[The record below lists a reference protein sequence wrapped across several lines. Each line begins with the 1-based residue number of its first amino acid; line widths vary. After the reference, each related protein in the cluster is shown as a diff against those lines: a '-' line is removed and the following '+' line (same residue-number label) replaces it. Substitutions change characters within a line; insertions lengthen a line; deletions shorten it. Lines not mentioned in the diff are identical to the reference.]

1 MNEKRNFGLSG
12 KAVLVLSV
20 LACLLVFGASVAGAV
35 FLSISTA
42 DDGETD
48 VNEYVIAVDDSITVY
63 LGDAFKLSPHLV
75 CEDGTIEQARFEYES
90 TSDSVAV
97 DKDGNVTALAVP
109 AEGEEAT
116 IEIFERNTSSTAS
129 VAVNVVDK
137 LDKVLGITFGDAQGN
152 TVLVM
157 SSHHLVFG
165 DRYELTVVSEP
176 KNVEIGDYCDISV
189 TDADGEEVM
198 PFELAFD
205 GSKVG
210 LTVLGVGKGSIAISI
225 VNDDGETLYSDK
237 IKFES
242 TMANEALGQSILA
255 ASGMSLT
262 SAEYTASLEKM
273 ELAQGIDGDI
283 SDLAL
288 FESLDTVVL
297 GGKSVVALEG
307 QPSDICYRVP
317 ETLYADYLADG
328 DWQGLDGS
336 IIPYSAD
343 PASERYVVLHGLNDV
358 DDRDNIGYLFLSP
371 TTVLPQQ
378 VQYSGYLHTGW
389 TTADGTPITQ
399 DEVYDAADDN
409 GIHLYVVWT
418 PIEYTIEYIITDESG
433 VETATYTEERN
444 YDIVAQLKSL
454 SDLGVSKTVEGKK
467 FVGWKYAQSSL
478 VPDFPLGVAL
488 DEGRPKIDGTIIKLY
503 DAWVPITATVV
514 FELSASESLADG
526 AETEMSVEYFAEYTL
541 PNAVKRGY
549 TLTAWVDANGVN
561 YPVGEA
567 HEIVFFKDGD
577 VVTLK
582 PVWSEN
588 SYTVNFDPSGGT
600 AQPNSNLDSV
610 TTRYTQPFNLPDIQK
625 DGGTDYYWYA
635 DVNKNGV
642 MDADEPTFEKNENP
656 AGIVGEGEVTLR
668 AVWASFTAH
677 FDLNGGES
685 MIGVPVDLPLPVGSE
700 FVLPDANRTGYTLSG
715 WKREDTQVLYGAG
728 DTVSA
733 DGVGKDETV
742 TFVAQWAENRYTV
755 AFDSRSDAV
764 YDSVTLDYTEPYALP
779 RPSMTGYTF
788 LYWTLDGKPLGD
800 SISRLSATDGAEI
813 TLVAAWRINSYTLTL
828 DAHSATITVTIDGEQ
843 KQLDAAVGKDGEL
856 TYSVN
861 YGSAITATIS
871 FREQDNRTSYYRFMD
886 SSTKYADGEKEFDF
900 TMPASDVLIYA
911 SSNGCFASGTLVDMA
926 DGTQK
931 RIEDIRVGDMVMTWN
946 FVTGQKEAMPV
957 SLYWDHGTTEREVL
971 HLEFSDGS
979 KVDVV
984 AQHGFF
990 DIDRNE
996 IVFIDID
1003 HYDLYVGDR
1012 FAALGGGE
1020 DCEAIVLVNAYVTTE
1035 VTGSYSLR
1043 AAVNDNV
1050 FVEGK
1055 LTLTC
1060 EDYKGMLTY
1069 FEMGEDMTYDQEK
1082 MQADIEKYGLF
1093 EYEDW
1098 AEYMTEEEFYA
1109 LNGQYYSILVG
1120 KNILSYEDIY
1130 KLIEG
1135 LREI

>member
-35 FLSISTA
+35 LLSISTA
-42 DDGETD
+42 DDGEKD

-210 LTVLGVGKGSIAISI
+210 LTVLGIGEGTIEIVISDDEGS
-225 VNDDGETLYSDK
+225 VLYSDE
-237 IKFES
+237 IDFDITAS
-242 TMANEALGQSILA
+242 NELLGQCVLA
-255 ASGMSLT
+255 ASGKSLT
-262 SAEYTASLEKM
+262 SVQDTASLRKLTLTE
-273 ELAQGIDGDI
+273 GVSGDI

-343 PASERYVVLHGLNDV
+343 PFAERYAVLHGLNNGT
-358 DDRDNIGYLFLSP
+358 DRDNIAYSYL
-371 TTVLPQQ
+371 TTNVVLPQQ

-478 VPDFPLGVAL
+478 VPDFPTGTAF
-488 DEGRPKIDGTIIKLY
+488 DAERPTTDGAVIELY

-514 FELSASESLADG
+514 FELSANESLAGG
-526 AETEMSVEYFAEYTL
+526 AAAEMPVEYFAEYTL

-561 YPVGEA
+561 YPVGET

-588 SYTVNFDPSGGT
+588 SYIVNFDPSGGT
-600 AQPNSNLDSV
+600 AQPGSNLDPV

-685 MIGVPVDLPLPVGSE
+685 MVGVPVDLPLPVGSE

-715 WKREDTQVLYGAG
+715 WKREDTQVVYGAG

-755 AFDSRSDAV
+755 AFDSASDAV

-813 TLVAAWRINSYTLTL
+813 TLVAAWEAIKYKVTLECGYAKIVLKDKTTGAEYVNDALESEKSVSYSLPYG
-828 DAHSATITVTIDGEQ
+828 SQYSVTITYKHGDRESYMKIGQTTSHKNETGYDITIG
-843 KQLDAAVGKDGEL
+843 
-856 TYSVN
+856 T
-861 YGSAITATIS
+861 SAI
-871 FREQDNRTSYYRFMD
+871 
-886 SSTKYADGEKEFDF
+886 
-900 TMPASDVLIYA
+900 LIHA
-911 SSNGCFASGTLVDMA
+911 VSWNGCVTAGTLVDMA

-931 RIEDIRVGDMVMTWN
+931 KIEDVRAGDMVMTWN
-946 FVTGQKEAMPV
+946 FFTGQKEAQPV
-957 SLYWDHGTTEREVL
+957 IVHWNHGEKETEVIEL
-971 HLEFSDGS
+971 KFSDGS
-979 KVDVV
+979 TIKVVTD
-984 AQHGFF
+984 HGFF
-990 DIDRNE
+990 NVDRNE
-996 IVFIDID
+996 MVFISADN
-1003 HYDLYVGDR
+1003 YSEFL
-1012 FAALGGGE
+1012 GE
-1020 DCEAIVLVNAYVTTE
+1020 DFALDNGEGWSTVTLVDVSIYRE
-1035 VTGSYSLR
+1035 FTGVYSLLT
-1043 AAVNDNV
+1043 AYNGNV
-1050 FVEGK
+1050 FMDGK
-1055 LTLTC
+1055 LSMTS
-1060 EDYKGMLTY
+1060 EAVKGLFTY
-1069 FEMGEDMTYDQEK
+1069 FEMGENMMYDQAK

-1098 AEYMTEEEFYA
+1098 AEYVTEEEFYA
-1109 LNGQYYSILVG
+1109 LNGQYFSIIVG
-1120 KNILSYEDIY
+1120 KGNLDIEDIPY
-1130 KLIEG
+1130 LIQSQ
-1135 LREI
+1135 LR

>member
-20 LACLLVFGASVAGAV
+20 LACLLVFGASIAGAV

-42 DDGETD
+42 DDGEKD

-210 LTVLGVGKGSIAISI
+210 LTVLGIGEGTIEIVISDDEGS
-225 VNDDGETLYSDK
+225 VLYSDE
-237 IKFES
+237 IDFDITAS
-242 TMANEALGQSILA
+242 NELLGQCVLA
-255 ASGMSLT
+255 ASGKSLT
-262 SAEYTASLEKM
+262 SVQETASLQKLTLTE
-273 ELAQGIDGDI
+273 GVSGDI

-307 QPSDICYRVP
+307 QPADICYRVP
-317 ETLYADYLADG
+317 ETLYADYLSDG

-343 PASERYVVLHGLNDV
+343 PSAERYAVLHGLNNGT
-358 DDRDNIGYLFLSP
+358 DRDNISYSYL
-371 TTVLPQQ
+371 TTNVVLPQQ
-378 VQYSGYLHTGW
+378 VQFSGYLHTGW

-478 VPDFPLGVAL
+478 VPDFPSGVAL

-561 YPVGEA
+561 YPVGET

-600 AQPNSNLDSV
+600 AQPGSNLDPV

-685 MIGVPVDLPLPVGSE
+685 MVGVPVDLPLPVGSE

-715 WKREDTQVLYGAG
+715 WKREDTQVVYGAG

-800 SISRLSATDGAEI
+800 SISRLSATDGAQI
-813 TLVAAWRINSYTLTL
+813 TLVAAWEAIKYKVTLECGYAKIVLKDKATGAEYVNDALESEKSVSYSLPYG
-828 DAHSATITVTIDGEQ
+828 SQYSVTITYKHGDRESYMKIGQTTSHKNETGYDITIG
-843 KQLDAAVGKDGEL
+843 
-856 TYSVN
+856 T
-861 YGSAITATIS
+861 SAILIHA
-871 FREQDNRTSYYRFMD
+871 
-886 SSTKYADGEKEFDF
+886 
-900 TMPASDVLIYA
+900 ASW
-911 SSNGCFASGTLVDMA
+911 NGCVTAGTLVDMA

-931 RIEDIRVGDMVMTWN
+931 KIEDVRAGDMVMTWN
-946 FVTGQKEAMPV
+946 FFTGQKEAQPV
-957 SLYWDHGTTEREVL
+957 IVHWNHGEKETEVIEL
-971 HLEFSDGS
+971 KFSDGS
-979 KVDVV
+979 TIKVVTD
-984 AQHGFF
+984 HGFF
-990 DIDRNE
+990 NVDRNE
-996 IVFIDID
+996 MVFISADN
-1003 HYDLYVGDR
+1003 YSEFL
-1012 FAALGGGE
+1012 GE
-1020 DCEAIVLVNAYVTTE
+1020 DFALDNGEEWSTVTLVDVSIYRE
-1035 VTGSYSLR
+1035 FTGVYSLLT
-1043 AAVNDNV
+1043 AYNGNV
-1050 FVEGK
+1050 FMDGK
-1055 LTLTC
+1055 LSMTS
-1060 EDYKGMLTY
+1060 EAVKGLFTY
-1069 FEMGEDMTYDQEK
+1069 FEMGENMMYDQAK

-1098 AEYMTEEEFYA
+1098 AEYVTEEEFYA
-1109 LNGQYYSILVG
+1109 LNGQYFSIIVG
-1120 KNILSYEDIY
+1120 KGYLDIEDIPY
-1130 KLIEG
+1130 LIQSQ
-1135 LREI
+1135 LR

>member
-35 FLSISTA
+35 LLA
-42 DDGETD
+42 AAPDDGASMGE
-48 VNEYVIAVDDSITVY
+48 NEYVIAVDDSITVY

-210 LTVLGVGKGSIAISI
+210 LTVLGIGEGTIEIVISD
-225 VNDDGETLYSDK
+225 DDGSVLYSDE
-237 IKFES
+237 IDFDITAS
-242 TMANEALGQSILA
+242 NELLGQCVLA
-255 ASGMSLT
+255 ASGKSLT
-262 SAEYTASLEKM
+262 SVQETASLQKLTLTE
-273 ELAQGIDGDI
+273 GVSGDI

-343 PASERYVVLHGLNDV
+343 PSAERYAVLHGLNNGT
-358 DDRDNIGYLFLSP
+358 DRDNISYSYL
-371 TTVLPQQ
+371 TTNVVLPQQ

-478 VPDFPLGVAL
+478 VPDFPSGVAL

-514 FELSASESLADG
+514 FELSASESLADS

-600 AQPNSNLDSV
+600 AQPGSNLDSI

-685 MIGVPVDLPLPVGSE
+685 MVGVPVDLPLPVGSE

-715 WKREDTQVLYGAG
+715 WKREDTQVVYGAG

-800 SISRLSATDGAEI
+800 SISRLSATDGAQI
-813 TLVAAWRINSYTLTL
+813 TLVAAWEAIKYKVTLECGYAKIVLKDKATGAEYVNDALESEKSVSYSLPYG
-828 DAHSATITVTIDGEQ
+828 SQYSVTITYKHGDRESYMKIGQTTSHKNETGYDITIG
-843 KQLDAAVGKDGEL
+843 
-856 TYSVN
+856 T
-861 YGSAITATIS
+861 SAILIHA
-871 FREQDNRTSYYRFMD
+871 
-886 SSTKYADGEKEFDF
+886 
-900 TMPASDVLIYA
+900 ASW
-911 SSNGCFASGTLVDMA
+911 NGCVTAGTLVDMA

-931 RIEDIRVGDMVMTWN
+931 KIEDVRAGDMVMTWN
-946 FVTGQKEAMPV
+946 FFTGQKEAQPV
-957 SLYWDHGTTEREVL
+957 IVHWNHGEKETEVIEL
-971 HLEFSDGS
+971 KFSDGS
-979 KVDVV
+979 TIKVVTD
-984 AQHGFF
+984 HGFF
-990 DIDRNE
+990 NVDRNE
-996 IVFIDID
+996 MVFISADN
-1003 HYDLYVGDR
+1003 YSEFL
-1012 FAALGGGE
+1012 GE
-1020 DCEAIVLVNAYVTTE
+1020 DFALDNGEEWSTVTLVDVSIYRE
-1035 VTGSYSLR
+1035 FTGVYSLLT
-1043 AAVNDNV
+1043 AYNGNV
-1050 FVEGK
+1050 FMDGK
-1055 LTLTC
+1055 LSMTS
-1060 EDYKGMLTY
+1060 EAVKGLFTY
-1069 FEMGEDMTYDQEK
+1069 FEMGENMMYDQAK

-1098 AEYMTEEEFYA
+1098 AEYVTEEEFYA
-1109 LNGQYYSILVG
+1109 LNGQYFSIIVG
-1120 KNILSYEDIY
+1120 KGYLDIEDIPY
-1130 KLIEG
+1130 LIQSQ
-1135 LREI
+1135 LR

>member
-35 FLSISTA
+35 LLSISTA
-42 DDGETD
+42 DDGEKD

-210 LTVLGVGKGSIAISI
+210 LTVLGIGEGTIEIVISDDEGS
-225 VNDDGETLYSDK
+225 VLYSDE
-237 IKFES
+237 IDFDITAS
-242 TMANEALGQSILA
+242 NELLGQCVLA
-255 ASGMSLT
+255 ASGKSLT
-262 SAEYTASLEKM
+262 SVQDTASLRKLTLTE
-273 ELAQGIDGDI
+273 GVSGDI

-343 PASERYVVLHGLNDV
+343 PFAERYAVLHGLNNGT
-358 DDRDNIGYLFLSP
+358 DRDNIAYSYL
-371 TTVLPQQ
+371 TTNVVLPQQ

-478 VPDFPLGVAL
+478 VPDFPTGTAF
-488 DEGRPKIDGTIIKLY
+488 DAERPTTDGAVIELY

-514 FELSASESLADG
+514 FELSANESLAGG
-526 AETEMSVEYFAEYTL
+526 AAAEMPVEYFAEYTL

-561 YPVGEA
+561 YPVGET

-588 SYTVNFDPSGGT
+588 SYIVNFDPSGGT
-600 AQPNSNLDSV
+600 AQPGSNLDPV

-685 MIGVPVDLPLPVGSE
+685 MVGVPVDLPLPVGSE

-715 WKREDTQVLYGAG
+715 WKREDTQVVYGAG

-800 SISRLSATDGAEI
+800 SISRLSATDGAQI
-813 TLVAAWRINSYTLTL
+813 TLVAAWEAIKYKVTLECGYAKIVLKDKATGAEYVNDALESEKSVSYSLPYG
-828 DAHSATITVTIDGEQ
+828 SQYSVTITYKHGDRESYMKIGQTTSHKNETGYDITIG
-843 KQLDAAVGKDGEL
+843 
-856 TYSVN
+856 T
-861 YGSAITATIS
+861 SAILIHA
-871 FREQDNRTSYYRFMD
+871 
-886 SSTKYADGEKEFDF
+886 
-900 TMPASDVLIYA
+900 ASW
-911 SSNGCFASGTLVDMA
+911 NGCVTAGTLVDMA

-931 RIEDIRVGDMVMTWN
+931 KIEDVRAGDMVMTWN
-946 FVTGQKEAMPV
+946 FFTGQKEAQPV
-957 SLYWDHGTTEREVL
+957 IVHWNHGEKETEVIEL
-971 HLEFSDGS
+971 KFSDGS
-979 KVDVV
+979 TIKVVTD
-984 AQHGFF
+984 HGFF
-990 DIDRNE
+990 NVDRNE
-996 IVFIDID
+996 MVFISADN
-1003 HYDLYVGDR
+1003 YSEFL
-1012 FAALGGGE
+1012 GE
-1020 DCEAIVLVNAYVTTE
+1020 DFALDNGEEWSTVTLVDVSIYRE
-1035 VTGSYSLR
+1035 FTGVYSLLT
-1043 AAVNDNV
+1043 AYNGNV
-1050 FVEGK
+1050 FMDGK
-1055 LTLTC
+1055 LSMTS
-1060 EDYKGMLTY
+1060 EAVKGLFTY
-1069 FEMGEDMTYDQEK
+1069 FEMGENMMYDQAK

-1098 AEYMTEEEFYA
+1098 AEYVTEEEFYA
-1109 LNGQYYSILVG
+1109 LNGQYFSIIVG
-1120 KNILSYEDIY
+1120 KGYLDIEDIPY
-1130 KLIEG
+1130 LIQSQ
-1135 LREI
+1135 LR

>member
-42 DDGETD
+42 DDGEKD

-210 LTVLGVGKGSIAISI
+210 LTVLGIGEGTIEIVISDDEGS
-225 VNDDGETLYSDK
+225 VLYSDE
-237 IKFES
+237 IDFDITAS
-242 TMANEALGQSILA
+242 NELLGQCVLA
-255 ASGMSLT
+255 ASGKTLT
-262 SAEYTASLEKM
+262 SAQETASLQKLTLTE
-273 ELAQGIDGDI
+273 GVSGDI

-343 PASERYVVLHGLNDV
+343 PSAERYAVLHGLNNGT
-358 DDRDNIGYLFLSP
+358 DRDNISYSYL
-371 TTVLPQQ
+371 TTNVVLPQQ

-478 VPDFPLGVAL
+478 VPDFPSGVAL

-514 FELSASESLADG
+514 FELSASESLADS

-600 AQPNSNLDSV
+600 AQPGSNLDSI

-685 MIGVPVDLPLPVGSE
+685 MVGVPVDLPLPVGSE

-715 WKREDTQVLYGAG
+715 WKREDTQVVYGAG

-800 SISRLSATDGAEI
+800 SISRLSATDGAQI
-813 TLVAAWRINSYTLTL
+813 TLVAAWEAIKYKVTLECGYAKIVLKDKATGAEYVNDALESEKSVSYSLPYG
-828 DAHSATITVTIDGEQ
+828 SQYSVTITYKHGDRESYMKIGQTTSHKNETGYDITIG
-843 KQLDAAVGKDGEL
+843 
-856 TYSVN
+856 T
-861 YGSAITATIS
+861 SAILIHA
-871 FREQDNRTSYYRFMD
+871 
-886 SSTKYADGEKEFDF
+886 
-900 TMPASDVLIYA
+900 ASW
-911 SSNGCFASGTLVDMA
+911 NGCVTAGTLVDMA

-931 RIEDIRVGDMVMTWN
+931 KIEDVRAGDMVMTWN
-946 FVTGQKEAMPV
+946 FFTGQKEAQPV
-957 SLYWDHGTTEREVL
+957 IVHWNHGEKETEVIEL
-971 HLEFSDGS
+971 KFSDGS
-979 KVDVV
+979 TIKVVTD
-984 AQHGFF
+984 HGFF
-990 DIDRNE
+990 NVDRNE
-996 IVFIDID
+996 MVFISADN
-1003 HYDLYVGDR
+1003 YSEFL
-1012 FAALGGGE
+1012 GE
-1020 DCEAIVLVNAYVTTE
+1020 DFALDNGEEWSTVTLVDVSIYRE
-1035 VTGSYSLR
+1035 FTGVYSLLT
-1043 AAVNDNV
+1043 AYNGNV
-1050 FVEGK
+1050 FMDGK
-1055 LTLTC
+1055 LSMTS
-1060 EDYKGMLTY
+1060 EAVKGLFTY
-1069 FEMGEDMTYDQEK
+1069 FEMGENMMYDQAK

-1098 AEYMTEEEFYA
+1098 AEYVTEEEFYA
-1109 LNGQYYSILVG
+1109 LNGQYFSIIVG
-1120 KNILSYEDIY
+1120 KGYLDIEDIPY
-1130 KLIEG
+1130 LIQSQ
-1135 LREI
+1135 LR

>member
-1 MNEKRNFGLSG
+1 M
-12 KAVLVLSV
+12 
-20 LACLLVFGASVAGAV
+20 
-35 FLSISTA
+35 
-42 DDGETD
+42 
-48 VNEYVIAVDDSITVY
+48 Y
-63 LGDAFKLSPHLV
+63 
-75 CEDGTIEQARFEYES
+75 
-90 TSDSVAV
+90 
-97 DKDGNVTALAVP
+97 
-109 AEGEEAT
+109 
-116 IEIFERNTSSTAS
+116 
-129 VAVNVVDK
+129 
-137 LDKVLGITFGDAQGN
+137 
-152 TVLVM
+152 
-157 SSHHLVFG
+157 
-165 DRYELTVVSEP
+165 
-176 KNVEIGDYCDISV
+176 
-189 TDADGEEVM
+189 
-198 PFELAFD
+198 
-205 GSKVG
+205 
-210 LTVLGVGKGSIAISI
+210 
-225 VNDDGETLYSDK
+225 
-237 IKFES
+237 
-242 TMANEALGQSILA
+242 
-255 ASGMSLT
+255 
-262 SAEYTASLEKM
+262 
-273 ELAQGIDGDI
+273 
-283 SDLAL
+283 
-288 FESLDTVVL
+288 
-297 GGKSVVALEG
+297 
-307 QPSDICYRVP
+307 
-317 ETLYADYLADG
+317 
-328 DWQGLDGS
+328 
-336 IIPYSAD
+336 
-343 PASERYVVLHGLNDV
+343 
-358 DDRDNIGYLFLSP
+358 
-371 TTVLPQQ
+371 VLPMMA
-378 VQYSGYLHTGW
+378 W
-389 TTADGTPITQ
+389 
-399 DEVYDAADDN
+399 E
-409 GIHLYVVWT
+409 
-418 PIEYTIEYIITDESG
+418 
-433 VETATYTEERN
+433 
-444 YDIVAQLKSL
+444 
-454 SDLGVSKTVEGKK
+454 
-467 FVGWKYAQSSL
+467 
-478 VPDFPLGVAL
+478 FP
-488 DEGRPKIDGTIIKLY
+488 
-503 DAWVPITATVV
+503 
-514 FELSASESLADG
+514 
-526 AETEMSVEYFAEYTL
+526 
-541 PNAVKRGY
+541 
-549 TLTAWVDANGVN
+549 
-561 YPVGEA
+561 
-567 HEIVFFKDGD
+567 
-577 VVTLK
+577 
-582 PVWSEN
+582 
-588 SYTVNFDPSGGT
+588 
-600 AQPNSNLDSV
+600 
-610 TTRYTQPFNLPDIQK
+610 
-625 DGGTDYYWYA
+625 
-635 DVNKNGV
+635 
-642 MDADEPTFEKNENP
+642 
-656 AGIVGEGEVTLR
+656 
-668 AVWASFTAH
+668 
-677 FDLNGGES
+677 
-685 MIGVPVDLPLPVGSE
+685 
-700 FVLPDANRTGYTLSG
+700 LSG
-715 WKREDTQVLYGAG
+715 WKREDTQVVYGVNE
-728 DTVSA
+728 TVSA

-788 LYWTLDGKPLGD
+788 LYWTLDGKPL
-800 SISRLSATDGAEI
+800 SESVSRLSATDGAQI

-871 FREQDNRTSYYRFMD
+871 FREEGNRTSYYRSMD

-957 SLYWDHGTTEREVL
+957 SLYWDHGMTEREVL

-1020 DCEAIVLVNAYVTTE
+1020 DCEAVVLVNAYVTTE

>member
-12 KAVLVLSV
+12 KAILVLSV

-42 DDGETD
+42 DDGEKD

-97 DKDGNVTALAVP
+97 DKDGNVTALAVL

-157 SSHHLVFG
+157 SDHHLVFG

-210 LTVLGVGKGSIAISI
+210 LTVLGIGEGTIEIVISDDEGS
-225 VNDDGETLYSDK
+225 VLYSDE
-237 IKFES
+237 IDFDITAS
-242 TMANEALGQSILA
+242 NELLGQCVLA
-255 ASGMSLT
+255 ASGKSLT
-262 SAEYTASLEKM
+262 SVQETESLQKLTLTE
-273 ELAQGIDGDI
+273 GVSGDI

-297 GGKSVVALEG
+297 GGESVVALEG

-378 VQYSGYLHTGW
+378 VQFSGYLHTGW

-478 VPDFPLGVAL
+478 VPDFPSGVAL

-561 YPVGEA
+561 YPAGEA

-577 VVTLK
+577 VVALK

-600 AQPNSNLDSV
+600 AQPGSNLDPV

-685 MIGVPVDLPLPVGSE
+685 MVGVPVDLPLPVGSE

-715 WKREDTQVLYGAG
+715 WKREDTQVVYGVNE
-728 DTVSA
+728 TVSA

-813 TLVAAWRINSYTLTL
+813 TLVAAWEAIKYKVTLECGYAKIVLKDKATGAEYVNDALESEKSVSYSLPYG
-828 DAHSATITVTIDGEQ
+828 SQYSVTITYKHGDRESYMKIGQTTSHKNETGYDITIG
-843 KQLDAAVGKDGEL
+843 
-856 TYSVN
+856 T
-861 YGSAITATIS
+861 SAI
-871 FREQDNRTSYYRFMD
+871 
-886 SSTKYADGEKEFDF
+886 
-900 TMPASDVLIYA
+900 LIHA
-911 SSNGCFASGTLVDMA
+911 VSWNGCVTAGTLVDMA

-931 RIEDIRVGDMVMTWN
+931 KIEDVRAGDMVMTWN
-946 FVTGQKEAMPV
+946 FFTGQKEAQPV
-957 SLYWDHGTTEREVL
+957 IVHWNHGEKETEVIEL
-971 HLEFSDGS
+971 KFSDGS
-979 KVDVV
+979 TIKVVTD
-984 AQHGFF
+984 HGFF
-990 DIDRNE
+990 NVDRNE
-996 IVFIDID
+996 MVFISADNYSEFLGKD
-1003 HYDLYVGDR
+1003 
-1012 FAALGGGE
+1012 FALDNGE
-1020 DCEAIVLVNAYVTTE
+1020 GWSTVTLDDVSIYRE
-1035 VTGSYSLR
+1035 FTGVYSLLT
-1043 AAVNDNV
+1043 AYNGNV
-1050 FVEGK
+1050 FMDGK
-1055 LTLTC
+1055 LSMTS
-1060 EDYKGMLTY
+1060 EAVKGLFTY
-1069 FEMGEDMTYDQEK
+1069 FEMGENMMYDQAK

-1098 AEYMTEEEFYA
+1098 AEYVTEEEFYA
-1109 LNGQYYSILVG
+1109 LNGQYFSIIVG
-1120 KNILSYEDIY
+1120 KGYLDIEDIPY
-1130 KLIEG
+1130 LIQSQ
-1135 LREI
+1135 LR

>member
-12 KAVLVLSV
+12 KAILVLSV

-42 DDGETD
+42 DDGEKD

-189 TDADGEEVM
+189 TDADSEEVM

-210 LTVLGVGKGSIAISI
+210 LTVLGIGEGTIEIVISDDEGS
-225 VNDDGETLYSDK
+225 VLYSDE
-237 IKFES
+237 IDFDITAS
-242 TMANEALGQSILA
+242 NELLGQCVLA
-255 ASGMSLT
+255 ASGKSLT
-262 SAEYTASLEKM
+262 SVQETASLQKLTLTE
-273 ELAQGIDGDI
+273 GVSGDI

-288 FESLDTVVL
+288 FESLGTVVL
-297 GGKSVVALEG
+297 GGESVVALEG

-317 ETLYADYLADG
+317 ETLYADYLADD

-343 PASERYVVLHGLNDV
+343 PSAERYAVLHGLNNV
-358 DDRDNIGYLFLSP
+358 TDRDNIGYLFLSP
-371 TTVLPQQ
+371 ATVLPQQ
-378 VQYSGYLHTGW
+378 AQYSGYLHTGW

-478 VPDFPLGVAL
+478 VPDFPTGTAF
-488 DEGRPKIDGTIIKLY
+488 DAERPTIDGAVIKLY

-561 YPVGEA
+561 YPAGEA

-600 AQPNSNLDSV
+600 AQPGSNLDPV

-685 MIGVPVDLPLPVGSE
+685 MVGVPVDLPLPVGSE

-755 AFDSRSDAV
+755 AFDSASDAV

-800 SISRLSATDGAEI
+800 SISRLSATDGAQI
-813 TLVAAWRINSYTLTL
+813 TLVAAWEAIKYKVTLECGYAKIVLKDKATGAEYVNDALESEKSVSYSLPYG
-828 DAHSATITVTIDGEQ
+828 SQYSVTITYKHGDRESYMKIGQTTSHKNETGYDITIG
-843 KQLDAAVGKDGEL
+843 
-856 TYSVN
+856 T
-861 YGSAITATIS
+861 SAI
-871 FREQDNRTSYYRFMD
+871 
-886 SSTKYADGEKEFDF
+886 
-900 TMPASDVLIYA
+900 LIHA
-911 SSNGCFASGTLVDMA
+911 VSWNGCVTAGTLVDMA

-931 RIEDIRVGDMVMTWN
+931 KIEDVRAGDMVMTWN
-946 FVTGQKEAMPV
+946 FFTGQKEAQPV
-957 SLYWDHGTTEREVL
+957 IVHWNHGEKETEVIEL
-971 HLEFSDGS
+971 KFSDGS
-979 KVDVV
+979 TIKVVTD
-984 AQHGFF
+984 HGFF
-990 DIDRNE
+990 NVDRNE
-996 IVFIDID
+996 MVFISADN
-1003 HYDLYVGDR
+1003 YSEFL
-1012 FAALGGGE
+1012 GE
-1020 DCEAIVLVNAYVTTE
+1020 DFALDNGEGWSTVTLDDVSIYRE
-1035 VTGSYSLR
+1035 FTGVYSLLT
-1043 AAVNDNV
+1043 AYNGNV
-1050 FVEGK
+1050 FMDGK
-1055 LTLTC
+1055 LSMTS
-1060 EDYKGMLTY
+1060 EAVKGLFTY
-1069 FEMGEDMTYDQEK
+1069 FEMGENMMYDQAK

-1098 AEYMTEEEFYA
+1098 AEYVTEEEFYA
-1109 LNGQYYSILVG
+1109 LNGQYFSIIVG
-1120 KNILSYEDIY
+1120 KGYLDIEDIPY
-1130 KLIEG
+1130 LIQSQ
-1135 LREI
+1135 LR